1 MEDVARVVLA
11 MEQHDVAEEVMHFL
25 DRSGRARVVA
35 TAADD
40 RQLSEAIRQL
50 EPDAVI
56 GQPSLVRD
64 GVTGS
69 KTFIAL
75 ETRESVGALRA
86 AIHAGASGFFV
97 WPVDRD
103 ALSSAAAE
111 THAGPLAL
119 DRRALVVAVHAAR
132 GGAGATFMAT
142 HLARAFARRGRS
154 CCLIDGDPAF
164 GDVGAALGAPDNVR
178 SLGDL
183 LPLGAELTVAHLNDA
198 LWTHADGFRVL
209 VAAPPG
215 DAPDTGA
222 TDVRRVIDVAASSN
236 DVVVIHLSRGLD
248 PITRSCLEAADRIA
262 EVVTLDVLGFRAAK
276 QTCELLR
283 PAGMDGSVR
292 FVVNRATRAEITP
305 RDVERVFGSQPVAVI
320 ALDRGVA
327 RAQDHG
333 RLVSARGRTGRA
345 IDRLAARL
353 EEAFFEAGTPT

>member
-40 RQLSEAIRQL
+40 RQLAEAIRQL

-56 GQPSLVRD
+56 GQPSLVGD
-64 GVTGS
+64 GASGS

-75 ETRESVGALRA
+75 ETRESVGSLRA
-86 AIHAGASGFFV
+86 AIRAGASGFFV
-97 WPVDRD
+97 WPADRD
-103 ALSSAAAE
+103 ALSTAAAGAL
-111 THAGPLAL
+111 AGPMAL

-132 GGAGATFMAT
+132 GGAGATFVAT
-142 HLARAFARRGRS
+142 HLARAFARRGRAS
-154 CCLIDGDPAF
+154 VLIDGDPAF
-164 GDVGAALGAPDNVR
+164 GDIGAVLGAPDDIR
-178 SLGDL
+178 SLADL
-183 LPLGAELTVAHLNDA
+183 LPLGAEMTATHLNDA
-198 LWTHADGFRVL
+198 LWTHSDGFRVL

-215 DAPDTGA
+215 HVPAADATV
-222 TDVRRVIDVAASSN
+222 VRRVVDVAASSN
-236 DVVVIHLSRGLD
+236 DIVVVHLSRGLGS
-248 PITRSCLEAADRIA
+248 IVRACVEAADRIV

-276 QTCELLR
+276 QLCDLLR
-283 PAGMDGSVR
+283 PAGGHESVR

-305 RDVERVFGSQPVAVI
+305 RDVERVFGSSPLAVI
-320 ALDRGVA
+320 ALDRGVV

-345 IDRLAARL
+345 VDRLAARL
-353 EEAFFEAGTPT
+353 EESFFEVEAST